1 MQPSN
6 NTNTVIHC
14 KQCVHPCKGHK
25 RPKSGPAKCNLCS
38 GGTCSPNIRPPQKDN
53 NRHLALQL
61 NVACYN
67 DVHEWLFPP
76 GISQSTVFGMPL
88 GSNAC
93 TMIAV
98 IGAQK
103 FLSKQLKTPT
113 HQNIIRCVA
122 DFANTLREG
131 NKQYNRLLL
140 PTSQPNLTPQE
151 AINSRTDRFSLTIT
165 EDIGLISEMC
175 LSNRL
180 AEICSHQQDRC
191 AILITP
197 PDKSML
203 LCFDATNQLV
213 ILCESHS
220 DCNNGGLIAVTSY
233 SNIHN
238 LTLFLSQMYARD
250 WGSSICGSNITT
262 LV

>member
-1 MQPSN
+1 MGDVDPVTIDAEIAALNRKVQSFPKLHPPPLYSPSIPSQTAPSQAETQVQPSN
-6 NTNTVIHC
+6 NTNTVRYC
-14 KQCVHPCKGHK
+14 KQCGHPCKGHK
-25 RPKSGPAKCNLCS
+25 RPKSRPAKCNLCS
-38 GGTCSPNIRPPQKDN
+38 GSICSPNIRPPEQDK
-53 NRHLALQL
+53 NRHLILQL

-67 DVHEWLFPP
+67 EVHEWLLPP

-93 TMIAV
+93 TMITV

-103 FLSKQLKTPT
+103 FLSKQLETLT

-122 DFANTLREG
+122 DSANTMREG

-151 AINSRTDRFSLTIT
+151 AINTRTDRFGLTIT
-165 EDIGLISEMC
+165 EDLGLVSKMC
-175 LSNRL
+175 LSNKL
-180 AEICSHQQDRC
+180 AEICSRQQDRC

-213 ILCESHS
+213 IL
-220 DCNNGGLIAVTSY
+220 
-233 SNIHN
+233 
-238 LTLFLSQMYARD
+238 
-250 WGSSICGSNITT
+250 
-262 LV
+262 